1 MRMDFLRSAV
11 AAGLALHMAAIPGF
25 AATAVP
31 AIGALVTAGALRLN
45 HATVRSNATLF
56 EGAMVET
63 GAASAHLELASG
75 AGLELEPESTG
86 RVFGGRLVLERG
98 AAQVDRAARSGAGSE
113 GAFLVEARGLTI
125 QADASSSRGSI
136 VLIGDRR
143 VEVSSLTGS
152 FRVLNSGGMLVAKIA
167 AGKALALE
175 PQSTLGSVR
184 ITGRLVTRGG
194 HYLVTDETTNVTV
207 EVSGSAFT
215 RPDLTKELGQRVEIT
230 GSARPGAIPVRG
242 AAQLIEVAQVTPAPP
257 PSGSAPAS
265 AGGAGGT
272 APAGAGG
279 PAAGAGGTAGGAA
292 SSAAIS
298 VTMIAVIGG
307 VAAAAVVGGLAAT
320 GSLGGS
326 TAAPVSR

>member
-1 MRMDFLRSAV
+1 MDFLRSLV
-11 AAGLALHMAAIPGF
+11 AAGLALSMAAGPGF
-25 AATAVP
+25 AATALP
-31 AIGALVTAGALRLN
+31 AIGTLVTEGAFRLN

-63 GAASAHLELASG
+63 GAAPARVDLASG
-75 AGLELEPESTG
+75 EGLEMESGSTG

-98 AAQVDRAARSGAGSE
+98 ATRVDRAARPGAGLDV
-113 GAFLVEARGLTI
+113 AFLVETHGLTI
-125 QADASSSRGSI
+125 QPDGSAATGRI
-136 VLIGDRR
+136 VVIGERR
-143 VEVSSLTGS
+143 VEVSARTGS
-152 FRVLNSGGMLVAKIA
+152 FRVFNSRGTLVAKIA
-167 AGKALALE
+167 AGRALALE
-175 PQSTLGSVR
+175 PQSKLDATR

-194 HYLVTDETTNVTV
+194 HFLLTDETTNVTV
-207 EVSGSAFT
+207 EVSASAFT
-215 RPDLTKELGQRVEIT
+215 QPDLTKELGQRVEIT
-230 GSARPGAIPVRG
+230 GSARSGAIPVSG
-242 AAQLIEVAQVTPAPP
+242 AAQLIEVAQVTPAPTP
-257 PSGSAPAS
+257 PGSAPTGS
-265 AGGAGGT
+265 SGTGGT

-279 PAAGAGGTAGGAA
+279 PAAGAGGGAGGGAA